1 MAKNK
6 TYFADCLKKYCSP
19 IVDEVLCEMQKNR
32 HKVGDIKPSIVPKNP
47 ILYRWWFPENSPAMK
62 ELRKFAIKN
71 TEFAN
76 LLRQVETFTEGNTTY
91 YALYFGKSVKG
102 YRRFVQHATGNVH
115 ISTIRHTLY
124 GLCYEQTYDKNKEKN
139 ITEMLK
145 ECYYEWY
152 SFDNEGKLIE
162 CIESICIALGKY
174 PLNIDGNPAI
184 CAAWQEY
191 ILKKRALKRCK

>member
-1 MAKNK
+1 MAKNE
-6 TYFADCLKKYCSP
+6 THFADYLKKYCTP
-19 IVDEVLCEMQKNR
+19 IVDEVLIGMRENR
-32 HKVGDIKPSIVPKNP
+32 HRVGDMKPALVPKNP
-47 ILYRWWFPENSPAMK
+47 VLYRWWFPEKSPAMV
-62 ELRKFAIKN
+62 ELQKFAKKDK
-71 TEFAN
+71 EFAS
-76 LLRQVETFTEGNTTY
+76 LLEQVETFKEGKTTY

-124 GLCYEQTYDKNKEKN
+124 GLCYEQTYDKNKEKD

-152 SFDNEGKLIE
+152 SFENEGELVE

-184 CAAWQEY
+184 SDAWQEY
-191 ILKKRALKRCK
+191 IMKERVLK